1 MVLLQMT
8 IETMMQKKA
17 YLSPVCEAFSFCE
30 ETPLMNMS
38 PGTGQH
44 NSGEHGTGPEAEDT
58 RQQGWNSG
66 NASQLWED

>member
-58 RQQGWNSG
+58 RQQGWNAG

>member
-1 MVLLQMT
+1 MT

-44 NSGEHGTGPEAEDT
+44 NSGEHGTGPQAEDT
-58 RQQGWNSG
+58 RQQGWNAG

>member
-1 MVLLQMT
+1 MVKEIIMR
-8 IETMMQKKA
+8 KKT
-17 YLSPVCEAFSFCE
+17 YTSPVIAVYSFCE
-30 ETPLMNMS
+30 EAPLMNMS

-58 RQQGWNSG
+58 RQQRWNSG